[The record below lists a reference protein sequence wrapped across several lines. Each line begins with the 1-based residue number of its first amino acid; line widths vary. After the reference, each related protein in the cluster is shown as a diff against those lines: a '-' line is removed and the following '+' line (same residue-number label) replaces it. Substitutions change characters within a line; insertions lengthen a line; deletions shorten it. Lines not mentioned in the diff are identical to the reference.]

1 MGRRV
6 ASADTWFMV
15 PGGRRGFVES
25 GPAIQAERYFGRI
38 NIDTG
43 RPRWFH
49 LQCGSS
55 RLDAISIVDRELLEP
70 AVSLDGLSRNVSI
83 RLRLDLN
90 NLGFSGRA
98 DYRTLQAVHS

>member
-25 GPAIQAERYFGRI
+25 GLAIQAERYFRCI
-38 NIDTG
+38 NTDTG
-43 RPRWFH
+43 WPRWFH

-55 RLDAISIVDRELLEP
+55 RLHAISIVDRELLEP
-70 AVSLDGLSRNVSI
+70 AIMIFEG
-83 RLRLDLN
+83 
-90 NLGFSGRA
+90 
-98 DYRTLQAVHS
+98 